1 MTVTLEALL
10 EASARLHD
18 GRLCPRQV
26 LGVRMS
32 LLAGRLLGIEL
43 PQREKRVLAI
53 VETYGCAADG
63 VAVGANCWIGRRTMR
78 IVDHGKV
85 AATFVDTATGRA
97 IRIRPHHLARERAG
111 LYAPGA
117 PSRWHA
123 QLIGYQ
129 HMPDDEL
136 LEWNEVTL
144 TIDLKM
150 LLGRAGERVTCSL
163 CGEEVLDQRE
173 IRIADQVLCRSCA
186 GDAYYRPVSRYHE
199 WVSREAASAG
209 V

>member
-1 MTVTLEALL
+1 MLLTLAKLL

-32 LLAGRLLGIEL
+32 LLAGRLLGLEL

-63 VAVGANCWIGRRTMR
+63 IAVAANCWVGRRTMR
-78 IVDHGKV
+78 IVDYGKV
-85 AATFVDTATGRA
+85 AATFVDTVTGRA
-97 IRIRPHHLARERAG
+97 IRIRPHRLARERAG

-136 LEWNEVTL
+136 LEWNEVSL
-144 TIDLKM
+144 AMDLEL
-150 LLGRAGERVTCSL
+150 LLGRAGERATCSL
-163 CGEEVLDQRE
+163 CGEEILDQRE

-186 GDAYYRPVSRYHE
+186 GDAYYRPISRSYE
-199 WVSREAASAG
+199 WVERKTAPAG
-209 V
+209 A